1 MFNSDF
7 GANKF
12 FLRVRGKFQKKICIL
27 LRTSIIKW
35 FRITVAYFKA
45 MLIIVRRLFQSSVH
59 AIRSWYRME
68 GTGG

>member
-12 FLRVRGKFQKKICIL
+12 FLRVLPENSRKFQKKICIL

-45 MLIIVRRLFQSSVH
+45 TLIIVRRLVH